1 MEEGADRPSKI
12 VFELPWGGVFA
23 QDVKYQDV
31 PNACFNCKRPG
42 HQARQCPLPKQSLP
56 GDAKDTPVA
65 DPETRS
71 VPPASPVKSAS
82 VSSSAE
88 ASSSD
93 DKGAGSFS
101 VVKTRKGKKSLSNAE
116 VIPTA
121 LQNANM
127 FAVLDET
134 GDNASDPL
142 ISPSKS
148 ILPEASPVQLPVDL
162 GDAEANVGDS
172 QKLDSVPGSPSSSPS
187 NPVVSPTPDALALY
201 SANEHSVGNL
211 GDWADVQDEDVV
223 IPDARGSKGR
233 PAEDKDHTPD
243 RGDLEGI
250 TDILVGPDP
259 GVNSS
264 DVLSFPIAPDIGILD
279 HSEDQ
284 ALGPTMFIDTI
295 QENVGALI
303 PSPYIPLSAYRK
315 DLPKEN
321 FSGYTIPSSSK

>member
-1 MEEGADRPSKI
+1 MERWLDWTAVNKLNLSVVQLRVINKQLLLLVMKNQEQRDKLLSLPDLSLDGFLVVLSPWTIDFNHKKHTIRRVATR
-12 VFELPWGGVFA
+12 VELPGIDPMVEHLGNRMLCFA

-56 GDAKDTPVA
+56 GDAKDTPVV
-65 DPETRS
+65 DPEIRS

-82 VSSSAE
+82 VASSAE

-93 DKGAGSFS
+93 DKGAGSFL
-101 VVKTRKGKKSLSNAE
+101 VVKSGNGKRSLSNAE

-134 GDNASDPL
+134 GDNSSDPL
-142 ISPSKS
+142 IPPSKP
-148 ILPEASPVQLPVDL
+148 ILPDVSPVQLPADL

-187 NPVVSPTPDALALY
+187 IPVVSPTPGALVLY
-201 SANEHSVGNL
+201 SENEHSVGNL

-223 IPDARGSKGR
+223 IPDA
-233 PAEDKDHTPD
+233 
-243 RGDLEGI
+243 
-250 TDILVGPDP
+250 
-259 GVNSS
+259 
-264 DVLSFPIAPDIGILD
+264 
-279 HSEDQ
+279 
-284 ALGPTMFIDTI
+284 
-295 QENVGALI
+295 
-303 PSPYIPLSAYRK
+303 
-315 DLPKEN
+315 
-321 FSGYTIPSSSK
+321 